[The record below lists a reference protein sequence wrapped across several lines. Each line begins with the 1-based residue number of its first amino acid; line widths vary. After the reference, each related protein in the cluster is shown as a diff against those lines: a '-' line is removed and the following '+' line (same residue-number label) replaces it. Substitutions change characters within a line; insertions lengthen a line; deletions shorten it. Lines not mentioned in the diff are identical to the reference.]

1 MPSFRC
7 IFVMALRYSTHI
19 RGILMS
25 KIIVGFLLLFFPFA
39 MPSAS
44 SAATEAD
51 QVVTSFHSALLQI
64 LNEQAGQTDQA
75 RYDALQPTMDNAF
88 NFDVMIKTISGR
100 HWRKANEAERAA
112 LRQAFRDLSI
122 ATYADQYAGLTDG
135 SFQTITSRDGPRGLK
150 LVDTELKTSSKM
162 IGFTYVL
169 REKAGNWQI
178 IDVLL
183 DGGKISEL
191 ARKASEYSK
200 TLKDGGA
207 NALISVLADQKESL
221 LQN

>member
-1 MPSFRC
+1 MRKF
-7 IFVMALRYSTHI
+7 
-19 RGILMS
+19 
-25 KIIVGFLLLFFPFA
+25 IVGLLLLFIPFA
-39 MPSAS
+39 MPSTSVAS
-44 SAATEAD
+44 TEAD

-64 LNEQAGQTDQA
+64 LGDKAGQTDQA
-75 RYDALQPTMDNAF
+75 RYDALQQTMDNTF

-100 HWRKANEAERAA
+100 HWRKANEAKRMA
-112 LRQAFRDLSI
+112 LRQAFRDVSI

-135 SFQTITSRDGPRGLK
+135 SFQTITSREGPRGLK
-150 LVDTELKTSSKM
+150 LVDTELKTSSKKV
-162 IGFTYVL
+162 GLTYVL
-169 REKAGNWQI
+169 REKGGEWQI

-207 NALISVLADQKESL
+207 NALISVLGKQKETL
-221 LQN
+221 LKN

>member
-1 MPSFRC
+1 MR
-7 IFVMALRYSTHI
+7 
-19 RGILMS
+19 
-25 KIIVGFLLLFFPFA
+25 KIIIGFLLLFIPFA

-44 SAATEAD
+44 TVATDAE
-51 QVVTSFHSALLQI
+51 QVVSSFHRDLLQI
-64 LNEQAGQTDQA
+64 LGEQADQSDQA
-75 RYDALQPTMDNAF
+75 RYDALQHTMDSAF

-100 HWRKANEAERAA
+100 HWREASEAERTA
-112 LRQAFRDLSI
+112 LRQAFRDVSI

-135 SFQTITSRDGPRGLK
+135 SFQTITSREGPRGLK
-150 LVDTELKTSSKM
+150 LVDTELKTSSKKVRL
-162 IGFTYVL
+162 TYVL
-169 REKAGNWQI
+169 REKDSDWQI

-207 NALISVLADQKESL
+207 NALISVLGNQKRSL
-221 LQN
+221 LEN